1 VTLRAPDGAP
11 LEFAPMETATVL
23 YDVDCGF
30 CRWALARVLA
40 WDRAGRLRPVA
51 IQDDEGQVL
60 LARLDPEARLASWHV
75 AFPDG
80 GLYSAGPALERVVAL
95 LPGGRAP
102 AALLRALH
110 PVTRRG
116 YELVARHRAVP
127 GRLISA
133 AAKRRATDAIRARS
147 APNSLIFDPRA
158 ATGRAGAGATT
169 APYAS

>member
-1 VTLRAPDGAP
+1 
-11 LEFAPMETATVL
+11 MEAAAVSSAAASSFRRC
-23 YDVDCGF
+23 V
-30 CRWALARVLA
+30 LARVLA
-40 WDRAGRLRPVA
+40 CGSTRRLRPVA
-51 IQDDEGQVL
+51 IQDDEGQAL
-60 LARLDPEARLASWHV
+60 LARLEPERRLASWHV

-80 GLYSAGPALERVVAL
+80 RLYSAGPALERVVAL

-147 APNSLIFDPRA
+147 ASDSLIFDPRA
-158 ATGRAGAGATT
+158 ATGRAGAGAAT
-169 APYAS
+169 APCAS

>member
-1 VTLRAPDGAP
+1 
-11 LEFAPMETATVL
+11 MEAATVL

-40 WDRAGRLRPVA
+40 WDRRRRLRPVA
-51 IQDDEGQVL
+51 IQDPEGQAL
-60 LARLDPEARLASWHV
+60 LARLDPAVHLDSWHL

-80 GLYSAGPALERVVAL
+80 RLYSAGPALVEVVQL

-102 AALLRALH
+102 AAVMRALL
-110 PVTRRG
+110 PATGWAYRI
-116 YELVARHRAVP
+116 VAGHRAVP

-147 APNSLIFDPRA
+147 APSSLIFDPRA

>member
-1 VTLRAPDGAP
+1 
-11 LEFAPMETATVL
+11 MEAATVL

-51 IQDDEGQVL
+51 IQDDEGQAL
-60 LARLDPEARLASWHV
+60 LARLDPAERLASWHV

-80 GLYSAGPALERVVAL
+80 ELYSAGPALERVVAL
-95 LPGGRAP
+95 LPGGRA
-102 AALLRALH
+102 AAAVLRVLH

-127 GRLISA
+127 GRLVSA

-147 APNSLIFDPRA
+147 APSSLIFDPRVA
-158 ATGRAGAGATT
+158 AGRAGRGASA
-169 APYAS
+169 APCAP